1 MTHAQYLNGLEQ
13 VYKEYRTRKI
23 DEGATKGHIR
33 KLDAIFKLKFY
44 RTTASF
50 MDNISMKRKGTYQMA
65 FKKPSNL
72 NQ

>member
-1 MTHAQYLNGLEQ
+1 MTTTQYLNGLERA
-13 VYKEYRTRKI
+13 YEKLRAESIKR
-23 DEGATKGHIR
+23 GATKGHIK
-33 KLDAIFKLKFY
+33 KLDATFKLKFY